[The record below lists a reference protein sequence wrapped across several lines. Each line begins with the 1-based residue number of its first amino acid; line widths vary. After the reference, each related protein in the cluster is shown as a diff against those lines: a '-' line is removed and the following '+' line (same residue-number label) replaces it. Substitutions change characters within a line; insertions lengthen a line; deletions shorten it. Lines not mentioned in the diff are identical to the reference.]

1 MRDCRY
7 RAMADKSELMANNL
21 IRCREKQIQRDRARW
36 SKHTTEMIAAGDE
49 KALKVYGCYRNSV
62 LQGDF
67 DQIDHFVDSKKI
79 SIDVGTNHGQFAMKL
94 AAISKAC
101 LCIEP
106 VKALSF
112 VGVVLPENCLFRN
125 VAAGRTK
132 GIQVLRIPKRE
143 GIADYALSTMAD
155 DNPLHGYQCEEQTTE
170 VWTVDELVRETFP
183 EEQVGYIKIDVEGF
197 EDQVLEGCIETLN
210 RYKPNLQIEL
220 HGNDGIKSMC
230 KYLERLDYRAVFFFK
245 NKMFDASWFDPNVHR
260 AAENEYSER
269 IALGLP
275 FDLSL
280 FVADFYFIPLNK

>member
-1 MRDCRY
+1 
-7 RAMADKSELMANNL
+7 
-21 IRCREKQIQRDRARW
+21 
-36 SKHTTEMIAAGDE
+36 
-49 KALKVYGCYRNSV
+49 
-62 LQGDF
+62 
-67 DQIDHFVDSKKI
+67 
-79 SIDVGTNHGQFAMKL
+79 
-94 AAISKAC
+94 
-101 LCIEP
+101 
-106 VKALSF
+106 
-112 VGVVLPENCLFRN
+112 
-125 VAAGRTK
+125 
-132 GIQVLRIPKRE
+132 
-143 GIADYALSTMAD
+143 
-155 DNPLHGYQCEEQTTE
+155 
-170 VWTVDELVRETFP
+170 
-183 EEQVGYIKIDVEGF
+183 VEGF